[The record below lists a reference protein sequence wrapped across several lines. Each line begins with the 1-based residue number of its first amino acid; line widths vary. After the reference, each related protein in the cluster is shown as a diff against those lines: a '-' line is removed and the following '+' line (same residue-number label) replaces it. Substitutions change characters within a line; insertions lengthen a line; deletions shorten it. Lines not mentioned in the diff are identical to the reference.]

1 MLNMKLE
8 IYIPLKLED
17 IPKFESEIGFNII
30 ESLTE
35 TFGGVTLIKASGTWI
50 NPKTNLMEYDNIT
63 IVRIYTSKGFWNYDK
78 KAKDL
83 FFEIIALLKTKLNQ
97 QYIAYTINDNM
108 DFY

>member
-1 MLNMKLE
+1 MKLE
-8 IYIPLKLED
+8 IYTPLKLED

-63 IVRIYTSKGFWNYDK
+63 IVRIYCEKGFWFNNDK
-78 KAKDL
+78 ARDL
-83 FFEIIALLKTKLNQ
+83 FYKIIALIKTKLEQ
-97 QYIAYTINDNM
+97 SCVAYTINDNM